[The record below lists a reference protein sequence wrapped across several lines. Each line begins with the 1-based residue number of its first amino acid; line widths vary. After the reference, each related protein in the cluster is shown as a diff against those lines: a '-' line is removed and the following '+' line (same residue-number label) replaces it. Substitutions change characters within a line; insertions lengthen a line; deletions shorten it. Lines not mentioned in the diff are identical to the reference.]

1 MRPTLLGMIVRIVV
15 ATIVTAPS
23 LWIAG
28 RMIVGKKKARF
39 SDAFW
44 IVALGIILESVVVT
58 IVRSSFA
65 SLVQFAAWLYLVKHY
80 FDTGWGN
87 AFFISLLA
95 VVVFIVVTVG
105 LAMVLGVLGL
115 TFLGVPSP
123 SPGGF
128 IF

>member
-28 RMIVGKKKARF
+28 RMIVGEEKARF

-44 IVALGIILESVVVT
+44 IVALGIILESVVMT

-87 AFFISLLA
+87 AFVISLLA
-95 VVVFIVVTVG
+95 VVVFIVVTFG

-115 TFLGVPSP
+115 TFLRVPSP

>member
-28 RMIVGKKKARF
+28 RMIVGEKKARF

-44 IVALGIILESVVVT
+44 IVALGIILESVVVAV
-58 IVRSSFA
+58 VRSSFA
-65 SLVQFAAWLYLVKHY
+65 SLVQFVAWLYLVRRY

-87 AFFISLLA
+87 AFVISLLA
-95 VVVFIVVTVG
+95 VVVFIGVTFG

-115 TFLGVPSP
+115 TFLSVPGP
-123 SPGGF
+123 SPGF

>member
-15 ATIVTAPS
+15 ATIVPAPS

-28 RMIVGKKKARF
+28 RMIVGEKKAKF

-44 IVALGIILESVVVT
+44 IVAMGTILESVVVAV
-58 IVRSSFA
+58 VRSSFA
-65 SLVQFAAWLYLVKHY
+65 SLVQFVAWLYLVRHY

-87 AFFISLLA
+87 AFVISLLA
-95 VVVFIVVTVG
+95 VIVFIVVTVG
-105 LAMVLGVLGL
+105 LAIVLGVLGL

-128 IF
+128 IY

>member
-1 MRPTLLGMIVRIVV
+1 MGE
-15 ATIVTAPS
+15 
-23 LWIAG
+23 
-28 RMIVGKKKARF
+28 KKARF

-58 IVRSSFA
+58 VVRSSFA

-80 FDTGWGN
+80 FDTGWGS
-87 AFFISLLA
+87 AFGISLLA

-115 TFLGVPSP
+115 TFLGVPGP
-123 SPGGF
+123 TPGGF
-128 IF
+128 VF